1 MFVKVT
7 WQPQNYLYR
16 KNSCSKLFKEFGFC
30 KGIWQLEQENQQG
43 LEILR
48 QQGESLVNRLYQ
60 KSRNLMTNKRI
71 KMKDESII
79 VGFTA

>member
-7 WQPQNYLYR
+7 WQPQNNLCR
-16 KNSCSKLFKEFGFC
+16 ENSCSKLFKELGFY

-43 LEILR
+43 LEVLR
-48 QQGESLVNRLYQ
+48 QQGESLVNNLYQ
-60 KSRNLMTNKRI
+60 KSRNLMMNKRI
-71 KMKDESII
+71 NMKDESVI